1 MTYLKQEPFHR
12 SSGGVKVRLGEWDSA
27 GNREPIP
34 AQEFSVTRIVIHPSF
49 NAQNL
54 RNSIAML
61 RLSAAVPLGMTPTI
75 NNICLPSSKF
85 ISGTCFVSGWGKNDF
100 RTGSYQGKQGH
111 LRVTKKTIEI
121 ICTIIIKAIQRS
133 TDLPLVPTNTCQS
146 QLRNTRLGPSF
157 LLDPFSFMCAGGK
170 AGKDACTG
178 DGGAPLVCQQGG
190 KWYLAGL
197 VAWGI
202 SCGDS
207 NVPGVY
213 MNITNYIPWMMNL
226 TRS

>member
-1 MTYLKQEPFHR
+1 
-12 SSGGVKVRLGEWDSA
+12 
-27 GNREPIP
+27 
-34 AQEFSVTRIVIHPSF
+34 
-49 NAQNL
+49 
-54 RNSIAML
+54 ML
-61 RLSAAVPLGMTPTI
+61 RLSTGVPLGLTPTI

-85 ISGTCFVSGWGKNDF
+85 VNGTCYVSGWGKNDF
-100 RTGSYQGKQGH
+100 RTGTYQ
-111 LRVTKKTIEI
+111 
-121 ICTIIIKAIQRS
+121 AIQRS

-146 QLRNTRLGPSF
+146 QLQNTRLGPSF
-157 LLDPFSFMCAGGK
+157 LLDPYSFMCAGGK

-213 MNITNYIPWMMNL
+213 INITNYIPWMMNL
-226 TRS
+226 TRY